1 MAAPDAKKTAT
12 LLIASLGKPKGMMGM
27 GMGKKMESVE
37 EDSMEIEPNLAEE
50 AFKSAC
56 QDVLD
61 AIKADAIDKF
71 CSAMKDAIRACE
83 DMEAPEDEED

>member
-12 LLIASLGKPKGMMGM
+12 LLIASLGKPKGMM

-61 AIKADAIDKF
+61 AVKADNIDKF
-71 CSAMKDAIRACE
+71 CSSMKDAIRACE
-83 DMEAPEDEED
+83 DMEAPEDE